1 MSCNICYNHTY
12 LVKTSCEHTFCNF
25 CIKKWLLLKNTCPL
39 CRKIIYKNDKVYKNL
54 PIRMTRSLTYNSR
67 ENLFY
72 VKLKELTDKINQSQI
87 LEEQIELL
95 RQYFKLTYENISIIK
110 NNSTYKKTLIDTLNM
125 IENNKF
131 FEENAYDVKIWIY
144 KFDKKLN

>member
-1 MSCNICYNHTY
+1 
-12 LVKTSCEHTFCNF
+12 
-25 CIKKWLLLKNTCPL
+25 
-39 CRKIIYKNDKVYKNL
+39 
-54 PIRMTRSLTYNSR
+54 MTRSLTYNSR

-72 VKLKELTDKINQSQI
+72 VKLKELTDKINQSLI
-87 LEEQIELL
+87 FEEQIELL
-95 RQYFKLTYENISIIK
+95 RQYFKLTYENINIIK

-131 FEENAYDVKIWIY
+131 FEEKAYDIKIWKY